1 MQRPQ
6 NDRRRNPRVEAGLAA
21 QFSNEMGEEAMA
33 AETMNLSMSGV
44 CCQLPNPIE
53 PLTKVKLTLLV
64 PEVKGKRNA
73 RTAVVCAEGIVVR
86 CENQIS
92 EQDTVRYEIA
102 CAFTS
107 LRDKDRKTLQ
117 AYVDNRLVAS
127 SPPDRPVR
135 SQSAGLQSME

>member
-1 MQRPQ
+1 MHSPQ
-6 NDRRRNPRVEAGLAA
+6 SDRRGKPRVNAGLAA

-44 CCQLPNPIE
+44 CCQLPNPVE

-64 PEVKGKRNA
+64 PEVKGKRSA

-86 CENQIS
+86 CESQAS
-92 EQDTVRYEIA
+92 GQDAERYEIA

-107 LRDKDRKTLQ
+107 LRDKDRKILQ
-117 AYVDNRLVAS
+117 AYVDNRLGEL
-127 SPPDRPVR
+127 SPRDGPVR
-135 SQSAGLQSME
+135 SQTADLRRPE

>member
-1 MQRPQ
+1 MQSPR
-6 NDRRRNPRVEAGLAA
+6 NDRRRKPRVKAGLAA

-44 CCQLPNPIE
+44 CCQLPNPVE

-64 PEVKGKRNA
+64 PEVKGKRSA

-86 CENQIS
+86 CENQVS

-117 AYVDNRLVAS
+117 AYVDNRMGES
-127 SPPDRPVR
+127 SPADRPVR
-135 SQSAGLQSME
+135 SQTAGLQNLE